1 MHSQEQRPIAE
12 RVMKAAHDKRF
23 TFKGEMIRQRSKK
36 LGLGVTLRI
45 TTSHT
50 VQKNQRRYQY
60 PTHNLYWSVAYMG
73 VIVF

>member
-36 LGLGVTLRI
+36 LGLGVT
-45 TTSHT
+45 
-50 VQKNQRRYQY
+50 
-60 PTHNLYWSVAYMG
+60 NLYWSVAYMG